1 MNDSYLLA
9 LVILLL
15 CYLKFLVYL
24 IFCDNILVVDL
35 VTLVV
40 DMFVDVVAALV
51 ATGLAGVI
59 VMSSI
64 INIITNFSYRR
75 DIRSSRSSSDSPFTP
90 P

>member
-1 MNDSYLLA
+1 M
-9 LVILLL
+9 
-15 CYLKFLVYL
+15 
-24 IFCDNILVVDL
+24 VDL

-40 DMFVDVVAALV
+40 DLFVDVVAALV
-51 ATGLAGVI
+51 ATGLADVI

>member
-1 MNDSYLLA
+1 M
-9 LVILLL
+9 
-15 CYLKFLVYL
+15 
-24 IFCDNILVVDL
+24 VDL

-40 DMFVDVVAALV
+40 DLFVDVVAALV